1 MILRTRL
8 LVLMTL
14 ACILTV
20 AATTR
25 AATRKPAPAAKASTA
40 PLGPLAAADADGF
53 SPLFNGKDTDDWV
66 GANAGYPVVDGVMVC
81 QKRGGGNLYTRWR
94 FADFHLKFDFKLTPG
109 ANNGLGIRVPPRG
122 NPAVTCMEL
131 QILDN
136 TAKQYAKLRPYQFH
150 GSIYGM
156 VPAKRGALS
165 PVGQWNSQEVIADGT
180 KIKVILNSQ
189 TIIDADLSKLE
200 VPARGYGSNVLRPAG
215 HIGWAGHGA
224 EIHFKNIK
232 VKPIDTYD
240 RGPHNKPPADFTALF
255 NGKDLAGW
263 RGRPHLS
270 PAKEAAMSADA
281 KASNQAKWDKSVA
294 DNWKVADGQ
303 IINGGRGVYLTTCK
317 DYGDFEMLIDY
328 KTVAKADS
336 GIYLRANPQVQIWDF
351 TQAGKKWKLGA
362 DKGSGGLW
370 NNKKNS
376 RWPAVLADKPF
387 GLWNRMKIKLVG
399 DKVTVHLNGE
409 KIVDGVTMENFWDRA
424 NPLQAKGPI
433 QLQTHGGEI
442 RWRNIFI
449 REITDGK

>member
-1 MILRTRL
+1 MMLRTRL
-8 LVLMTL
+8 LVLLTL
-14 ACILTV
+14 ACMLTV
-20 AATTR
+20 ATTIH
-25 AATRKPAPAAKASTA
+25 AAAKKPAPAAPAAIA
-40 PLGPLAAADADGF
+40 PLGPLATPDADGF
-53 SPLFNGKDTDDWV
+53 SPLFNGVDTNNWI

-81 QKRGGGNLYTRWR
+81 QRKGGGNLYTRWR
-94 FADFHLKFDFKLTPG
+94 FADLHLKFDFKLTPG
-109 ANNGLGIRVPPRG
+109 ANNGLAFRTPPAG

-136 TAKQYAKLRPYQFH
+136 TAAQYAKLKPYQYH
-150 GSIYGM
+150 GSIYGL
-156 VPAKRGALS
+156 VPAKRGALK
-165 PVGQWNSQEVIADGT
+165 PVGQWNSQEVIGDGT
-180 KIKVILNSQ
+180 KITVILNGQ
-189 TIIDADLSKLE
+189 TITEADLSKLKI
-200 VPARGYGSNVLRPAG
+200 PAKGLASNCLRPAG

-240 RGPHNKPPADFTALF
+240 RGTHNTPPAGFTALF
-255 NGKDLAGW
+255 NGKDLTGW

-270 PAKEAAMSADA
+270 PAKEAAMTPA
-281 KASNQAKWDKSVA
+281 KKAAEQAKWDQSVA
-294 DNWKVADGQ
+294 KDWSVADGQ
-303 IINGGRGVYLTTCK
+303 IINKGKGVYLTTAK
-317 DYGDFEMLIDY
+317 DYGDFEMMIDY

-351 TQAGKKWKLGA
+351 TKAGNKWKLGA

-370 NNKKNS
+370 NNKKND
-376 RWPAVLADKPF
+376 RFPAVLADKPF
-387 GLWNRMKIKLVG
+387 GLWNRMKIKIIG

-424 NPLQAKGPI
+424 NPLQARGPI

-449 REITDGK
+449 REITDSK

>member
-1 MILRTRL
+1 MNLRTTT
-8 LVLMTL
+8 LVLVATL
-14 ACILTV
+14 MAV
-20 AATTR
+20 APQAWT
-25 AATRKPAPAAKASTA
+25 AKPAAKAASTA
-40 PLGPLAAADADGF
+40 PLAPLAKPDADGF
-53 SPLFNGKDTDDWV
+53 SPLFNGKDTSGWI
-66 GANAGYPVVDGVMVC
+66 GATKGYPVIDGIMVC

-109 ANNGLGIRVPPRG
+109 ANNGLGIRVPPKG
-122 NPAVTCMEL
+122 NVAYSCMEL

-136 TAKQYAKLRPYQFH
+136 TSPRYAKLKPYQFH
-150 GSIYGM
+150 GSIYGL
-156 VPAKRGALS
+156 VPAKRGALA
-165 PVGQWNSQEVIADGT
+165 PVGQWNHQEVIADGT
-180 KIKVILNSQ
+180 KIKVILNGQ
-189 TIIDADLSKLE
+189 TIVDADLSKLKI
-200 VPARGYGSNVLRPAG
+200 PAKGLASNALRPAG

-224 EIHFKNIK
+224 EILFKNIA
-232 VKPIDTYD
+232 VKPLDTYD
-240 RGPHNKPPADFTALF
+240 RGPHNKPPAGFTALF
-255 NGKDLAGW
+255 NGKDLTNW

-270 PAKEAAMSADA
+270 PEKEAAMGAAKRQAD
-281 KASNQAKWDKSVA
+281 QAKWDASIA
-294 DNWKVADGQ
+294 RDWKVADGQ
-303 IINGGRGVYLTTCK
+303 IINRGRGVYLTTRK

-336 GIYLRANPQVQIWDF
+336 GIYLRANPQVQIWDY
-351 TQAGKKWKLGA
+351 TQAGGKWRIGA

-387 GLWNRMKIKLVG
+387 GLWNRMRIKLVG

-409 KIVDGVTMENFWDRA
+409 LIVDGVTMENYFARGK
-424 NPLQAKGPI
+424 PLPPRGPI